1 MADNNS
7 GRNGGGGNAA
17 RFVGVGVTLAVILGV
32 PVLVGFVLDRVAGT
46 LPLFLLLG
54 VALGFV
60 GSLLYIYRAIKSLGG

>member
-1 MADNNS
+1 MADTNS
-7 GRNGGGGNAA
+7 GGNGNGSDAA
-17 RFVGVGVTLAVILGV
+17 RFLGIGLTLALILGA

-60 GSLLYIYRAIKSLGG
+60 GSLYFVYRAIKSLGG

>member
-1 MADNNS
+1 MADSNS

-17 RFVGVGVTLAVILGV
+17 RFVGVGFTLAMILGV